1 MGSRGVYP
9 GLSRQ
14 IQETLVSPLEC
25 GVHPKLIY
33 SYASKEKGAVEHD
46 IDVERD
52 WKQFIKDLDPG
63 KKTAQACFTSL
74 VYVGPVPTVHTFKA
88 DIQASRAPI
97 CPRHHVHRAGPSV
110 QVPRA
115 FRHYDTS
122 NARTTRRTRPAA
134 MTRRGGAPGILLDH
148 EGAAESAINAMAQI
162 DAGVPERQLT
172 HFQNWHNPALENTIS
187 RDEQEG
193 HDAQTQAALERRRR
207 IPGLFDD
214 PTSQDAEEAFL
225 TQMQRNA
232 QDRVRAMRGLP
243 EPSRTGNEWTVE
255 RRLPS
260 PPAVYHPGDLTRGLL
275 NPHMAT
281 GSSMYD
287 LGDDTPI
294 SLSGARRPRTLRRF
308 SLPTSST
315 PDDDDERPIDA
326 FEPLDTTYPL
336 FAALDDAG
344 PYPIEDMFDN
354 DHNHED
360 EDDDSVDETLYPIPG
375 PDSLGMQERGYE
387 PWWPSR
393 PLRGALPDTD
403 REQTN
408 IIDTADSPYEVVG
421 SPDYTLG
428 PASPTTTGLEYTT
441 RARAEVDEQL
451 AFDLNPGR
459 RLLGVF
465 PPGHIPPA
473 WDTFDP
479 GPPPMPIIRRRQRGD
494 DDGHEEQGEAGGDDE
509 RRPVRRLRMDE
520 ESGPGPSEGIQQR
533 VRRSIP
539 VESLL
544 SGNGSGS
551 GERDNRRN
559 GLVFDAE
566 SYINPNL

>member
-25 GVHPKLIY
+25 GVHPKLIH

-52 WKQFIKDLDPG
+52 WKQFIKDLDPE

-115 FRHYDTS
+115 FRHYDIS
-122 NARTTRRTRPAA
+122 NARTTRRTRPAV
-134 MTRRGGAPGILLDH
+134 MTRRPGAPPILLDH
-148 EGAAESAINAMAQI
+148 EGAAESAINAMAQM

-172 HFQNWHNPALENTIS
+172 HFQNWHNPALENTMGH
-187 RDEQEG
+187 DEQDV
-193 HDAQTQAALERRRR
+193 HDAQTQTILEAR
-207 IPGLFDD
+207 IRTSGIMNGLT
-214 PTSQDAEEAFL
+214 PQEAEEEYLA
-225 TQMQRNA
+225 QRQRNA
-232 QDRVRAMRGLP
+232 QNRFQASIHGLSDL
-243 EPSRTGNEWTVE
+243 SRSRHEWTVD

-260 PPAVYHPGDLTRGLL
+260 PPAVYLPGDLSRGLL
-275 NPHMAT
+275 NPNIAN
-281 GSSMYD
+281 GSS
-287 LGDDTPI
+287 LNRGDDTPI
-294 SLSGARRPRTLRRF
+294 SLSGARGSRTLRRF

-315 PDDDDERPIDA
+315 PEDDDERPIDA

-344 PYPIEDMFDN
+344 PYPMEDMFDN

-360 EDDDSVDETLYPIPG
+360 EDDDSVVETLYPNPG
-375 PDSLGMQERGYE
+375 PGTFGMLGPGYE
-387 PWWPSR
+387 PWWPTR

-494 DDGHEEQGEAGGDDE
+494 DDGHEEQGEADGDDE
-509 RRPVRRLRMDE
+509 RRPVRRPRMDE
-520 ESGPGPSEGIQQR
+520 GSGPGPSEGIQQR

-551 GERDNRRN
+551 GDRDTRRN

-566 SYINPNL
+566 SYINPDL

>member
-1 MGSRGVYP
+1 
-9 GLSRQ
+9 
-14 IQETLVSPLEC
+14 
-25 GVHPKLIY
+25 
-33 SYASKEKGAVEHD
+33 
-46 IDVERD
+46 
-52 WKQFIKDLDPG
+52 
-63 KKTAQACFTSL
+63 
-74 VYVGPVPTVHTFKA
+74 
-88 DIQASRAPI
+88 
-97 CPRHHVHRAGPSV
+97 
-110 QVPRA
+110 
-115 FRHYDTS
+115 
-122 NARTTRRTRPAA
+122 
-134 MTRRGGAPGILLDH
+134 MTRRPGAPPILLDH

-172 HFQNWHNPALENTIS
+172 HFQNWHNPALENTMGQ
-187 RDEQEG
+187 DEQDV
-193 HDAQTQAALERRRR
+193 HDAQTQTILEAR
-207 IPGLFDD
+207 IRTSGIMNGLT
-214 PTSQDAEEAFL
+214 PQEAEEEYLA
-225 TQMQRNA
+225 QRQRNA
-232 QDRVRAMRGLP
+232 QNRFQASIHGLSDL
-243 EPSRTGNEWTVE
+243 SRSRHEWTVD

-260 PPAVYHPGDLTRGLL
+260 PPAVYLPGDLSRGHP
-275 NPHMAT
+275 NPHRAT
-281 GSSMYD
+281 DSSTYD
-287 LGDDTPI
+287 LGDDTPT

-354 DHNHED
+354 DDNHSFEEE
-360 EDDDSVDETLYPIPG
+360 EDDSAAETLYPNPG
-375 PDSLGMQERGYE
+375 PGTFGMLGPGYE
-387 PWWPSR
+387 PWWPTR

-494 DDGHEEQGEAGGDDE
+494 DDGREEQGEADGDDE
-509 RRPVRRLRMDE
+509 RRPVRRPRMDE
-520 ESGPGPSEGIQQR
+520 GSGPGPSEGIQQR

-551 GERDNRRN
+551 GERDTRRN

-566 SYINPNL
+566 SYIDPDL